1 MPILNGSSLKKK
13 VKLTFSVHHWCGLI
27 AGIFLLVISLTGSI
41 LVFHHDIDHAF
52 YAKLSTLKQPANA
65 VHIDRSFEQVRQA
78 HPNSEI
84 RVPELA
90 ATPKEA
96 LKYEVREGK
105 TRKWYF
111 MHPETGQ
118 QLGVVDRADQ
128 RLVHVLLELH
138 YTFLSGT
145 IGKILVLLCG
155 LALLTLTISGFVLY
169 RKSIVKVLA
178 FRQKLSF
185 KNRRSLYSS
194 LHRVVGVWSL
204 VFNLLICVTGTWISF
219 GIVQHALSETGAMV
233 TTPQAAVSVD
243 EVLAE
248 VKRNHP
254 DFNIHFL
261 RFPKGEA
268 GKLSVLGRMNTDP
281 AFYSVYYSGLQADL
295 QTGELGELSMLREQP
310 FWTRMTTLLTPLHF
324 GDYGGLGIK
333 LLYSFFGLMPGLLS
347 VSGFVIWMSRG
358 KKEVDQAKKVR
369 VKVAR

>member
-1 MPILNGSSLKKK
+1 LKKK
-13 VKLTFSVHHWCGLI
+13 VKLSFSVHHWCGLI

-41 LVFHHDIDHAF
+41 LVFHHDIDHAL
-52 YAKLSTLKQPANA
+52 YAELSTLKQPANA
-65 VHIDRSFEQVRQA
+65 LHIDRSFEQIRQA
-78 HPNSEI
+78 HPDSEI

-90 ATPKEA
+90 ASPKEA

-138 YTFLSGT
+138 YQLLSGT
-145 IGKILVLLCG
+145 VGNILVLVCG

-169 RKSIVKVLA
+169 RKSILKVLT
-178 FRQKLSF
+178 FQQKLSF
-185 KNRRSLYSS
+185 KSSRSLFSS

-204 VFNLLICVTGTWISF
+204 VFNVFICVTGTWISY
-219 GIVQHALSETGAMV
+219 GIVQHALTDTGAMV
-233 TTPQAAVSVD
+233 TTPQATVSVD
-243 EVLAE
+243 EVLAG
-248 VKRNHP
+248 VKKIHP
-254 DFNIHFL
+254 DFEIHFL
-261 RFPKGEA
+261 RFPLGEA

-281 AFYSVYYSGLQADL
+281 AYYSLYYSGLQADL
-295 QTGELGELSMLREQP
+295 LTGELGELSKLREQP
-310 FWTRMTTLLTPLHF
+310 FWTRMTTLLKPLHF

-347 VSGFVIWMSRG
+347 VSGFVIWVSRG
-358 KKEVDQAKKVR
+358 KKEVSKVNKAR
-369 VKVAR
+369 VKVSR